1 VCLYQR
7 YLSSKILQLLEVFT
21 GIDEHP
27 QIKKKTKIINL
38 FFKEFIFFIKIVK
51 KNYYNY
57 SK

>member
-1 VCLYQR
+1 QR